1 MRKPMMAG
9 NWKMNKN
16 PAEAVA
22 LAQAIAE
29 TVAGIS
35 QVDRVICPTFLA
47 LPAVSKAVEGSTI
60 AVGAQNM
67 HWADNGAYTG
77 EISAPMLKGLAEY
90 VLIGHSERRQYFGET
105 DETVSKK
112 VYAALAHG
120 LIPIICV
127 GETLAQNESG
137 ETHAIVG
144 AQVRA
149 ALLGVDANQLQNL
162 LIAYEP
168 IWAIGTGKAATS
180 AQAQTICGET
190 VRATLADLYGNES
203 AQTVRILYG
212 GSTNAKNI
220 GEIMQQPDIDGALIG
235 GAALKADDYS
245 AMVQTTAALYKE
257 LYK

>member
-9 NWKMNKN
+9 NWKMNKT

-29 TVAGIS
+29 TVAGIT
-35 QVDRVICPTFLA
+35 QVDSVICPTFLA
-47 LPAVSKAVEGSTI
+47 LPAVSKAVEDSTI

-67 HWADNGAYTG
+67 HWADSGAYTG
-77 EISAPMLKGLAEY
+77 EVSAPMLKGLVEY
-90 VLIGHSERRQYFGET
+90 VLIGHSERRQYFSET

-112 VYAALAHG
+112 VNAALAHE

-149 ALLGVDANQLQNL
+149 ALLGVDASQLQQL

-190 VRATLADLYGNES
+190 VRATLADLYGNEG

-235 GAALKADDYS
+235 GAALKADEYS
-245 AMVQTTAALYKE
+245 AMVQTTADLYKE